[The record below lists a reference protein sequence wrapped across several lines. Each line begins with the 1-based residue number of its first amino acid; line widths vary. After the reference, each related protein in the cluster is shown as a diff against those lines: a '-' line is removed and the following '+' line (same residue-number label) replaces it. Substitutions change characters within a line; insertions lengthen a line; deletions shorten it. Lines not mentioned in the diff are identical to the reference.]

1 MFNSST
7 TSSLS
12 FATAIKVPGYGCLDQ
27 IEPVPRT
34 GCQLAGHYM
43 LNDTISVTFFHL
55 QVMLEV
61 YLTLEADSEARIL
74 LLQVMH
80 TFVQNGGSLNESPI
94 LIC

>member
-43 LNDTISVTFFHL
+43 LNDTISVTFFHSVL
-55 QVMLEV
+55 
-61 YLTLEADSEARIL
+61 
-74 LLQVMH
+74 
-80 TFVQNGGSLNESPI
+80 
-94 LIC
+94 